1 MTSGMV
7 TDVNSIVNIGITP
20 SVSPT
25 DNQGSTFKDT
35 FKVATDSKESEIN
48 KNDPKPEV
56 KMNNLKSDKSNVKI
70 SSQKSKID
78 EISDEKIDEAI
89 SDKVAI
95 VAEAISAELGVTV
108 EEVQAAMEE
117 LGLGNADLLTVDGI
131 NAVIAEIANLEN
143 PIDMVIDP
151 EISQAI
157 ANVGEVLNQ
166 SLAEL
171 SEELDIPSD
180 EVANLINTKVDAP
193 ITFEMPVTDENVTD
207 ENVTD
212 ENVTDE
218 NVTDE
223 NVTDDSLLVN
233 EMGNAADN
241 EKVKATDDA
250 ENNNSSDLMNKEHVD
265 VKAEDADKSKGNNE
279 TPVVTTNVSFENG
292 NVVITKEVTD
302 AEGETRVS
310 TQEII
315 GQITD
320 YMQSHSEEGLS
331 EIRMQ
336 LHPESL
342 GTLLINVTSKNG
354 NITASIIAQN
364 EAVKAA
370 LESAITTLEDNFK
383 EQGVKIDAVEVTVG
397 THEFEQAMENNAGS
411 NGSNNSEPN
420 EIHQASKTKIR
431 RINLADE
438 VSEDE
443 ELEELSE
450 EDTIAREMLIASGNT
465 LDYRA

>member
-25 DNQGSTFKDT
+25 DNQGSAFKDT

-89 SDKVAI
+89 SDKAAI

-166 SLAEL
+166 SLADL

-193 ITFEMPVTDENVTD
+193 KTFEMPVTDK
-207 ENVTD
+207 
-212 ENVTDE
+212 

-241 EKVKATDDA
+241 EKVKATDET

-265 VKAEDADKSKGNNE
+265 VKAEDAEKSKGNNE
-279 TPVVTTNVSFENG
+279 TPVVSTNVSFENG
-292 NVVITKEVTD
+292 NVVITKEVTN

-383 EQGVKIDAVEVTVG
+383 EQGVKIDAVEVSVG

-411 NGSNNSEPN
+411 NGSNNAEPN

-438 VSEDE
+438 IAEGE
-443 ELEELSE
+443 ETEELSE

>member
-25 DNQGSTFKDT
+25 DNQGSAFKDT

-89 SDKVAI
+89 SDKAAI
-95 VAEAISAELGVTV
+95 VAEAISVELDVTV
-108 EEVQAAMEE
+108 EEVQVAMEE

-193 ITFEMPVTDENVTD
+193 KAFEMPVTDEKVTD
-207 ENVTD
+207 EKVTD
-212 ENVTDE
+212 EK
-218 NVTDE
+218 VTDE

-233 EMGNAADN
+233 EMGNTADN
-241 EKVKATDDA
+241 EKVKATDYT

-265 VKAEDADKSKGNNE
+265 VKVEDADKSKGNNE

-292 NVVITKEVTD
+292 NVVITKEVTN

-320 YMQSHSEEGLS
+320 YMQSHSEEGLP

-383 EQGVKIDAVEVTVG
+383 EQGVKIDAVEVSVG

-411 NGSNNSEPN
+411 NGSNNAEPN
-420 EIHQASKTKIR
+420 EIHQASKTKVR

-438 VSEDE
+438 ITEGE
-443 ELEELSE
+443 ETEELSE

>member
-25 DNQGSTFKDT
+25 DNQGSAFKDT

-78 EISDEKIDEAI
+78 EISDEEIDEAI
-89 SDKVAI
+89 SDKAAI
-95 VAEAISAELGVTV
+95 VAEAISAELDVTV

-171 SEELDIPSD
+171 SEEFDIPSD

-193 ITFEMPVTDENVTD
+193 KTFEMPVTDENVTG
-207 ENVTD
+207 EK
-212 ENVTDE
+212 VTDE

-292 NVVITKEVTD
+292 NVVITKEVTN

-383 EQGVKIDAVEVTVG
+383 EQGVKIDAVEVSVG

-411 NGSNNSEPN
+411 NGSNNAEPN

-438 VSEDE
+438 ITEGE
-443 ELEELSE
+443 ETEELSE

>member
-25 DNQGSTFKDT
+25 DNQGSAFKDT

-78 EISDEKIDEAI
+78 EISDEEIDEAI
-89 SDKVAI
+89 SDKAAI
-95 VAEAISAELGVTV
+95 VAEAISAELDVTV

-193 ITFEMPVTDENVTD
+193 KTFEMPVTDENVTD
-207 ENVTD
+207 EKVK
-212 ENVTDE
+212 
-218 NVTDE
+218 DE

-265 VKAEDADKSKGNNE
+265 VKAEDAEKSKGNNE

-292 NVVITKEVTD
+292 NVVITKEVTNAD
-302 AEGETRVS
+302 GETRVS

-383 EQGVKIDAVEVTVG
+383 EQGVKIDAVEVSVG

-411 NGSNNSEPN
+411 NGSNNAEPN

-438 VSEDE
+438 ITEGE
-443 ELEELSE
+443 ETEELSE

>member
-207 ENVTD
+207 ENVTG
-212 ENVTDE
+212 E

-292 NVVITKEVTD
+292 NVVITKEVTN

-411 NGSNNSEPN
+411 NGSNNAEPN
-420 EIHQASKTKIR
+420 EIHQAGKTKIR

-438 VSEDE
+438 IAEDE
-443 ELEELSE
+443 ETEELSE

>member
-25 DNQGSTFKDT
+25 DNQGSAFKDT

-89 SDKVAI
+89 SDKAAI

-108 EEVQAAMEE
+108 EEVQTAMEE

-193 ITFEMPVTDENVTD
+193 KTFEMPVTDK
-207 ENVTD
+207 
-212 ENVTDE
+212 

-241 EKVKATDDA
+241 EKVKATDDT

-265 VKAEDADKSKGNNE
+265 VKAEDAEKSKGNNE

-292 NVVITKEVTD
+292 NVVITKEVTN

-383 EQGVKIDAVEVTVG
+383 EQGVKIDAVEVSVG

-411 NGSNNSEPN
+411 NGSNNAEPN

-438 VSEDE
+438 IAEGE
-443 ELEELSE
+443 ETEELSE

>member
-1 MTSGMV
+1 MTGGMV

-20 SVSPT
+20 SVSPA
-25 DNQGSTFKDT
+25 DNQGSGFKDT

-48 KNDPKPEV
+48 KNDPKPEM

-193 ITFEMPVTDENVTD
+193 KTFEMPVTDENVTD
-207 ENVTD
+207 ENVA
-212 ENVTDE
+212 DE

-233 EMGNAADN
+233 EIGNAADN

-292 NVVITKEVTD
+292 NVVITKEVTN

-320 YMQSHSEEGLS
+320 YMQTHSEEGLS

-354 NITASIIAQN
+354 NVTASIIAQN

-370 LESAITTLEDNFK
+370 LESAITTLEDNFR

-411 NGSNNSEPN
+411 NGSNNAEPN

-438 VSEDE
+438 ITEGE
-443 ELEELSE
+443 ETEELSE

>member
-193 ITFEMPVTDENVTD
+193 ITFEMPVTD

>member
-25 DNQGSTFKDT
+25 DNQGSAFKDT

-89 SDKVAI
+89 SDKAAI

-193 ITFEMPVTDENVTD
+193 KTFEMPVTDK
-207 ENVTD
+207 
-212 ENVTDE
+212 NVTDE

-241 EKVKATDDA
+241 EKVKATDDT

-265 VKAEDADKSKGNNE
+265 VKAEDAEKSKGNNE
-279 TPVVTTNVSFENG
+279 TPVVSTNVSFENG
-292 NVVITKEVTD
+292 NVVITKEVTN

-383 EQGVKIDAVEVTVG
+383 EQGVKIDAVEVSVG

-411 NGSNNSEPN
+411 NGSNNAEPN

-438 VSEDE
+438 IAEGE
-443 ELEELSE
+443 ETEELSE

>member
-25 DNQGSTFKDT
+25 DNQGSAFKDT
-35 FKVATDSKESEIN
+35 FKVATDSKESGIN

-89 SDKVAI
+89 SDKAAI

-166 SLAEL
+166 SLTEL
-171 SEELDIPSD
+171 SEKLDIPSD

-193 ITFEMPVTDENVTD
+193 KAFEMPVTDENVA
-207 ENVTD
+207 D

-292 NVVITKEVTD
+292 NVVITKEVTN

-383 EQGVKIDAVEVTVG
+383 EQGVKIDAVEVSVG

-411 NGSNNSEPN
+411 NGSNNAEPN

-438 VSEDE
+438 MAEGE
-443 ELEELSE
+443 ETEELSE